1 MTLSEQPRKRKKITP
16 RIRLQVL
23 EKDNYTCTTCGRSP
37 ISHPGLTLEVDHI
50 VPFANGGMDIL
61 SNYKIS
67 CMECNRGKG
76 NNENFNRTIKNDI
89 DAMLNYINPQ
99 ILMTLNSKGVANVIA
114 NQEDYA
120 KVFEKNSLGRCYLI
134 DINPNTLMGVGA
146 GKNLG
151 LYTWT
156 FDKIVARF
164 V

>member
-1 MTLSEQPRKRKKITP
+1 
-16 RIRLQVL
+16 
-23 EKDNYTCTTCGRSP
+23 
-37 ISHPGLTLEVDHI
+37 
-50 VPFANGGMDIL
+50 
-61 SNYKIS
+61 
-67 CMECNRGKG
+67 
-76 NNENFNRTIKNDI
+76 
-89 DAMLNYINPQ
+89 
-99 ILMTLNSKGVANVIA
+99 MTLNSKGVANVIA